1 MKVLIFAPHLDDE
14 ILGLGGTLAKH
25 IANGNE
31 VYVCVVARGSRKLY
45 SEELLKERDEEALAC
60 HKFLGVKETILLG
73 CESTHLEEI
82 NRIEFNKMIG
92 EVVNRIQPDEVYIP
106 HYGDMH
112 KDHNVVT
119 SAAMVALRPKG
130 KHIVSRVY
138 CYETP
143 SETGWNIPGT
153 VTDFM
158 PNVYNDITDYLE
170 TKIKAMSFYQT
181 QMSPFPNPRSLEAL
195 EALAKYR
202 GMICG
207 CKAAE
212 AFALVREIKF

>member
-1 MKVLIFAPHLDDE
+1 MKVLVFAPHLDDE

-31 VYVCVVARGSRKLY
+31 VYICVVARGSRKLY
-45 SEELLKERDEEALAC
+45 SEELLKQRDEEAIAC

-82 NRIEFNKMIG
+82 SRVEFNKKIC
-92 EVVNRIQPDEVYIP
+92 EVVDRIEPEEVYIP

-130 KHIVSRVY
+130 KHIVRRVY

-143 SETGWNIPGT
+143 SETGWNIPGAI
-153 VTDFM
+153 TDFL
-158 PNVYNDITDYLE
+158 PNTYINITDFLDI
-170 TKIKAMSFYQT
+170 KLKAMSFYKT
-181 QMSPFPNPRSLEAL
+181 QLHPFPSPRSLEAL

-207 CKAAE
+207 CEAAE
-212 AFALVREIKF
+212 AFALVREINF